1 MSSDEPDARKPKR
14 TATAVL
20 VTLSLIV
27 SCLLAEGIV
36 RILPTDLLPELRSY
50 EEIHFH
56 LGDLV
61 KPSSNPQLY
70 YELRPDY
77 SVDDINEAGYRGTLY
92 PSKKS
97 SDVFRIVG
105 IGDSNMYAWKLPEQQ
120 GYLRQLEKLLN
131 DLPHSRT
138 AEILNLAVPGY
149 NSIQHLE
156 LLRTRLV
163 SLSPDLI
170 IVGYDHNDAE
180 PIASPGQENYVMPDN
195 YGSNLIGSQLIR
207 WSMRKIRAL
216 QWSQS
221 LQEIDD
227 SGNLKIDH
235 YFAQGPLWL
244 KHLGH
249 LSTMNDFLL
258 DHYEPR
264 IPVIIVIHDAWIT
277 SDLNRQSAHYQN
289 LHQPLQ
295 LLFREFGWYVLDGF
309 DLFQTFMNQENER
322 DLRQLWISTNPVDG
336 HPNTRAHKM
345 IAHELYNMI
354 VTRHH
359 LFPTGQ
365 THHQTPHDAH
375 SGI

>member
-1 MSSDEPDARKPKR
+1 MSSDARAVRKPKR
-14 TATAVL
+14 TATAGL
-20 VTLSLIV
+20 VALSLIV

-36 RILPTDLLPELRSY
+36 RILPIDLLPELRSY

-77 SVDDINEAGYRGTLY
+77 SIDDINKAGYRGPLY
-92 PSKKS
+92 PVEKS
-97 SDVFRIVG
+97 PDVFRIVG
-105 IGDSNMYAWKLPEQQ
+105 IGDSNMYAWKLHEKQ
-120 GYLRQLEKLLN
+120 GYLRQLEGLLN
-131 DLPHSRT
+131 DLPHSGN
-138 AEILNLAVPGY
+138 AEVLNLAVPGY
-149 NSIQHLE
+149 NSIQHME

-170 IVGYDHNDAE
+170 IIGYDHNDAE
-180 PIASPGQENYVMPDN
+180 PFASPGQENYVMPDN
-195 YGSNLIGSQLIR
+195 YGSNLIRSQLIR

-216 QWSQS
+216 QWSWS
-221 LQEIDD
+221 LEEMDH
-227 SGNLKIDH
+227 SGNLKVDH
-235 YFAQGPLWL
+235 YLCQGPLWL

-258 DHYEPR
+258 DHSEPG
-264 IPVIIVIHDAWIT
+264 IPVVVIIHDAWIT
-277 SDLNRQSAHYQN
+277 PDLNRQSAHYRN

-295 LLFREFGWYVLDGF
+295 RLFREFGWYVLDGF
-309 DLFQTFMNQENER
+309 DLFQTFMDQENER
-322 DLRQLWISTNPVDG
+322 NLRRLWISTNPVDG

-365 THHQTPHDAH
+365 THHQTPRDTH